1 MKYLTGSE
9 LLNVLNTGN
18 QMVSGMTA
26 GEAATALGASQ
37 LANGMYVKSF
47 VQTAENVVQFPG
59 TAAAGAAAAA
69 GTLTGGA
76 ASTTANLTVTA
87 SAGTTTLGGI
97 LSVAGPIAAVAATAL
112 AGFYIGTKI
121 NEANQEFFD
130 DMIFPVLD
138 KMFGNTT
145 TVPVVVDSTGQTY
158 IDKRIVDDVKN
169 QLSVY
174 QDTFAEVTERF
185 TIDTVPTTA
194 TCKLSDVLPLLY
206 EQFLNTTYAP
216 RRLKEN
222 ESSIR
227 WKGYFKYIG
236 NWLDVTF
243 PGMRIKGPLQFLST
257 DTENRI
263 SFAAQQVRTIN
274 TIFLQDS
281 TRGTYSGDFNGSSAQ
296 IINLYTDEQIEA
308 LGYSNDDIILTIDDV
323 DVMSDGRKHFVY
335 DNNVYNSSSAKV
347 VYYDKYGV
355 FHNENNTNTTE
366 WSNIGGWYEIGPDL
380 RETKD
385 RVGYYS
391 NFSYTGSSAQKA
403 LPEGVTYKKPVLD
416 DTLPTI
422 SVYTGEVDG
431 VPQEVPYVPVRIPAT
446 DPKIIEFPTPDD
458 NPQHDNDND
467 PDKLTPF
474 IPTEIPYPSNVPNI
488 DPAPIPTPEENP
500 DNLPTSLPSANPS
513 NEPVVNPNPDIDPST
528 GIPTLPNVEVPDD
541 PTENPIDNGEV
552 ITPSLPIPPIV
563 PPEANGLFHVYN
575 PTADQVNQ
583 FGAWLWTTF
592 SGDLIDTLSKLFN
605 NPMEAVI
612 GLHELYT
619 TPSTGSESTI
629 KAGYLDSGV
638 ASRLV
643 NKRYTSI
650 DCGTLLVREYWG
662 NYLDYSPY
670 TKVQAYL
677 PFIGIVDLHADDII
691 GRAINI
697 TYRIDAYTGA
707 CIAIIT
713 TATSTG
719 FNAVTY
725 QFSGNCAVEVPM
737 TSGSM
742 SSLQSALIGAVTAG
756 IGFAVG
762 GVGGAAAGGTAGV
775 GAKAIAKGA
784 KVIAGG
790 AAVGGIHHKND
801 VAHSGT
807 FGSAFGAMGLK
818 KPYLII
824 KRPKQ
829 KVVRGYNKNYGYPAH
844 KMVTVGLCSGYLK
857 AIEVD
862 VVSSTATEE
871 EKKMIEEL
879 LKSGIFVS

>member
-1 MKYLTGSE
+1 MQYMTGAELIEYLKTAG
-9 LLNVLNTGN
+9 
-18 QMVSGMTA
+18 QYVSGMTA
-26 GEAATALGASQ
+26 SEAASALGFSQISNGMFVKTAVETASQ
-37 LANGMYVKSF
+37 
-47 VQTAENVVQFPG
+47 VVQFPG
-59 TAAAGAAAAA
+59 TAAAGAVAA
-69 GTLTGGA
+69 GTLTGA
-76 ASTTANLTVTA
+76 ASSTTATTA
-87 SAGTTTLGGI
+87 LLSSSGTTAIGGV

-174 QDTFAEVTERF
+174 QDTFVEVPTRF
-185 TIDTVPTTA
+185 TLDTLPLA
-194 TCKLSDVLPLLY
+194 PTCKLSELLPLLY
-206 EQFLNTTYAP
+206 DRYLKGSEAP
-216 RRLKEN
+216 QRLKTPD
-222 ESSIR
+222 SIIR
-227 WKGYFKYIG
+227 WKNYLKIIG
-236 NWLDVTF
+236 NHFDTVFPGRLFKGLIQIVSSEKENYISWGTQIFNNVTSLEIRDDVTGVYF
-243 PGMRIKGPLQFLST
+243 S
-257 DTENRI
+257 N
-263 SFAAQQVRTIN
+263 
-274 TIFLQDS
+274 
-281 TRGTYSGDFNGSSAQ
+281 YNGSTVRELSF
-296 IINLYTDEQIEA
+296 LTDEQLIEKGFQNA
-308 LGYSNDDIILTIDDV
+308 VILTIDDV
-323 DVMSDGRKHFVY
+323 DVMKDGRKHFVY
-335 DNNVYNSSSAKV
+335 TEPLGC
-347 VYYDKYGV
+347 YYDVNGV
-355 FHNENNTNTTE
+355 FHNEKHSSSEEFGLT
-366 WSNIGGWYEIGPDL
+366 GGYFECGPDY
-380 RETKD
+380 RED
-385 RVGYYS
+385 VGRALYYG
-391 NFSYTGSSAQKA
+391 NFTYTGSLAQKA
-403 LPEGVTYKKPVLD
+403 LPEGVTYKEPVLD

-431 VPQEVPYVPVRIPAT
+431 RPQEVPYVPVRIPAT

-458 NPQHDNDND
+458 NPQHDDDKN

-474 IPTEIPYPSNVPNI
+474 IPTEIPYPSNVPSI
-488 DPAPIPTPEENP
+488 DPAPLPTPEENP

-528 GIPTLPNVEVPDD
+528 QIPTLPNVDVPDD
-541 PTENPIDNGEV
+541 PLETPVDNGEV

-592 SGDLIDTLSKLFN
+592 SSDLIDTLSKLFN

-612 GLHELYT
+612 GLHELYVV
-619 TPSTGSESTI
+619 PSTGSESTI

-650 DCGTLLVREYWG
+650 DCGTVLVREYWG

-713 TATSTG
+713 AATSTG

-756 IGFAVG
+756 IGLAVG
-762 GVGGAAAGGTAGV
+762 GLGGAAAGGSIGASAG
-775 GAKAIAKGA
+775 
-784 KVIAGG
+784 VIAGG
-790 AAVGGIHHKND
+790 AAVGAIHHKND

-844 KMVTVGLCSGYLK
+844 KMVTIGSCSGYLK
-857 AIEVD
+857 AREVD